1 MSNDNRQPD
10 VVAYGEYEMPV
21 PGGGKAS
28 VAFTLARADA
38 GTVAA
43 AYARKANA
51 RAHGRVSLVGYPGA
65 PRYSAIWIQ
74 GENSLGITVAD
85 PDRGFT
91 DELNRMIAPYLAAF
105 LSDVAPISPTFA
117 AVRTKSGDPEAGP

>member
-10 VVAYGEYEMPV
+10 ALAYGEYEVPL
-21 PGGGKAS
+21 PGGGTAS
-28 VAFTLARADA
+28 VAFTLGRAEA

-51 RAHGRVSLVGYPGA
+51 RAHGLVSLVGYPRA
-65 PRYSAIWIQ
+65 PRYPAIWIQ
-74 GENSLGITVAD
+74 SGRDLGITVAD
-85 PDRGFT
+85 ADRGFT

-105 LSDVAPISPTFA
+105 LSDVAPIAPMLA
-117 AVRTKSGDPEAGP
+117 AVPTKSNDPEAAP